1 MRERIIMAAAEEML
15 TRGLK
20 FTMGELAGKLHVS
33 KTSLYE
39 QFSSKDELIN
49 GVLEMAL
56 DDMRRLDDAIYDDP
70 TLSLAEKLR
79 ALFKVVPTVFGP
91 INNRR
96 LFDDLRLHHP
106 GGEQMIAAFKE
117 EQFRRQSALIAEG
130 VANQSVRRV
139 NMQVLQQLMVSAT
152 NDLFTYR
159 FLADSNMTIA
169 DALAALADIIVF
181 GLMPQNERQPLAHD
195 KKLAEADTYVDKISS

>member
-56 DDMRRLDDAIYDDP
+56 EDMRRQDEAIYNDAS
-70 TLSLAEKLR
+70 LSLTEKLL
-79 ALFKVVPTVFGP
+79 ALFKVTPTLFGP

-96 LFDDLRLHHP
+96 IYDDLLLHHP
-106 GGEQMIAAFKE
+106 GGEQMLDAFRE

-130 VANQSVRRV
+130 IAAQSVRSI
-139 NMQVLQQLMVSAT
+139 NMRVLQQLLLGAT
-152 NDLFTYR
+152 SELFTYL
-159 FLADSNMTIA
+159 FLTENNMTIA
-169 DALAALADIIVF
+169 DAMAALADIVVF
-181 GLMPQNERQPLAHD
+181 GLVAHSEDAATTQAGEGER
-195 KKLAEADTYVDKISS
+195 SC

>member
-56 DDMRRLDDAIYDDP
+56 EDMRRQDEAIYNDAS
-70 TLSLAEKLR
+70 LSLTEKLL
-79 ALFKVVPTVFGP
+79 ALFKVTPTLFGP

-96 LFDDLRLHHP
+96 IYDDLLLHHP
-106 GGEQMIAAFKE
+106 GGEQMLDAFRE
-117 EQFRRQSALIAEG
+117 EQLRRQSALIAEG
-130 VANQSVRRV
+130 IAAQSVRSI
-139 NMQVLQQLMVSAT
+139 NMRVLQQLLLGAT
-152 NDLFTYR
+152 SELFTYR
-159 FLADSNMTIA
+159 FLTENNMTIA
-169 DALAALADIIVF
+169 DAMAALADIVVF
-181 GLMPQNERQPLAHD
+181 GLVAHSEDAATTQAGEGER
-195 KKLAEADTYVDKISS
+195 SC

>member
-56 DDMRRLDDAIYDDP
+56 EDMRRQDEAIYNDAS
-70 TLSLAEKLR
+70 LSLTEKLL
-79 ALFKVVPTVFGP
+79 ALFKVTPTLFGP

-96 LFDDLRLHHP
+96 IYDDLLLHHP
-106 GGEQMIAAFKE
+106 GGEQMLDAFRE

-130 VANQSVRRV
+130 IAAQSVCSI
-139 NMQVLQQLMVSAT
+139 NMRVLQQLLLGAT
-152 NDLFTYR
+152 SELFTYR
-159 FLADSNMTIA
+159 FLTENNMTIA
-169 DALAALADIIVF
+169 DAMAALADIVVF
-181 GLMPQNERQPLAHD
+181 GLVAHSEDAATTQAGEGER
-195 KKLAEADTYVDKISS
+195 SC